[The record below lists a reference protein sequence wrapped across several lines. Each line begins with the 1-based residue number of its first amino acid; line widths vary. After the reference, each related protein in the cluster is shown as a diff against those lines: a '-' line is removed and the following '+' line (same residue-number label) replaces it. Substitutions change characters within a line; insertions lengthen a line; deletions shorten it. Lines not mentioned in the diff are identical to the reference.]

1 MNPADLKDAAAA
13 LRGVTR
19 CLPLFHDIRGSF
31 DREPGTPFDLVELF
45 EIKHFLV
52 TMEQV
57 TDAYA
62 KMPALAGIAFPP
74 LTEAMA
80 LMDPEGRRLPTFSIV
95 NSYHNDLAPLR
106 VEKAKLEKAIRMTP
120 DDKRG
125 PLLEK
130 RRVLAVQED
139 QLELEVR
146 SMLTGRLMAWKA
158 EFLANMEALGHLDL
172 IVAKGKLA
180 LRYHCVRPSL
190 SADKSIAL
198 REVVHPQVAED
209 LAERGEQFTS
219 LDLELRPGCTVI
231 TGANM
236 GGKTVSLR
244 STVLSL
250 LLCQCGF
257 FVFAKSASLPLF
269 HRVDLILADSGPG
282 AGGLSS
288 FGKEVHLLDT
298 LLRQTRD
305 CFFFVAMDE
314 FARGHQPP
322 GGRGPGPGAGA
333 VSGHPGLCGPHD
345 HPLRRRVRRGRGPL
359 SGGRP
364 GAGHPGRRGG
374 RPPQAHR
381 PADGL
386 PPAARPAGSPLPP
399 GRPSGVPPAQAGRR
413 PDGPV
418 SGRSITA
425 GFVRWNGVFSPFQ
438 HTLKRGIKFS

>member
-1 MNPADLKDAAAA
+1 M
-13 LRGVTR
+13 
-19 CLPLFHDIRGSF
+19 
-31 DREPGTPFDLVELF
+31 
-45 EIKHFLV
+45 
-52 TMEQV
+52 
-57 TDAYA
+57 
-62 KMPALAGIAFPP
+62 
-74 LTEAMA
+74 
-80 LMDPEGRRLPTFSIV
+80 
-95 NSYHNDLAPLR
+95 
-106 VEKAKLEKAIRMTP
+106 
-120 DDKRG
+120 
-125 PLLEK
+125 
-130 RRVLAVQED
+130 LAVQED

-146 SMLTGRLMAWKA
+146 RMLTEKLMVYKP

-314 FARGHQPP
+314 FARGTNPQE
-322 GGRGPGPGAGA
+322 GAA
-333 VSGHPGLCGPHD
+333 LARA
-345 HPLRRRVRRGRGPL
+345 LVRYLGTLDCVALMTTHYDL
-359 SGGRP
+359 SLI
-364 GAGHPGRRGG
+364 H
-374 RPPQAHR
+374 
-381 PADGL
+381 
-386 PPAARPAGSPLPP
+386 
-399 GRPSGVPPAQAGRR
+399 
-413 PDGPV
+413 
-418 SGRSITA
+418 I
-425 GFVRWNGVFSPFQ
+425 
-438 HTLKRGIKFS
+438 

>member
-1 MNPADLKDAAAA
+1 M
-13 LRGVTR
+13 
-19 CLPLFHDIRGSF
+19 
-31 DREPGTPFDLVELF
+31 
-45 EIKHFLV
+45 
-52 TMEQV
+52 
-57 TDAYA
+57 
-62 KMPALAGIAFPP
+62 
-74 LTEAMA
+74 
-80 LMDPEGRRLPTFSIV
+80 
-95 NSYHNDLAPLR
+95 
-106 VEKAKLEKAIRMTP
+106 
-120 DDKRG
+120 
-125 PLLEK
+125 
-130 RRVLAVQED
+130 
-139 QLELEVR
+139 
-146 SMLTGRLMAWKA
+146 
-158 EFLANMEALGHLDL
+158 
-172 IVAKGKLA
+172 
-180 LRYHCVRPSL
+180 
-190 SADKSIAL
+190 
-198 REVVHPQVAED
+198 AED

-305 CFFFVAMDE
+305 CFFFEAMDE
-314 FARGHQPP
+314 FARGTNPQE
-322 GGRGPGPGAGA
+322 GAA
-333 VSGHPGLCGPHD
+333 LARALVRYLGHPGLCGPHD

-386 PPAARPAGSPLPP
+386 PPAARPP
-399 GRPSGVPPAQAGRR
+399 GAPCPRDALRVCRLLKLDDALMDLFQA
-413 PDGPV
+413 D
-418 SGRSITA
+418 
-425 GFVRWNGVFSPFQ
+425 
-438 HTLKRGIKFS
+438 L